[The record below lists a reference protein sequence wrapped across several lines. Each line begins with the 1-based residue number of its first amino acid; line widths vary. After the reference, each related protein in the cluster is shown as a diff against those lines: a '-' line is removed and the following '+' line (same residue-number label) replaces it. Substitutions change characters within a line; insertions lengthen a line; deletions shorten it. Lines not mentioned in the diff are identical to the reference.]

1 MRNPRSKMMSIS
13 KEKTNLANTNYDSI
27 HLLTALSLF
36 LVINKNEQIKN
47 TAFCLYFANRAHR
60 FCLTMQQFR
69 SNSVRLNYWHFSAS
83 VDLSTE
89 LLVSVDSSLGP
100 RWYRRHPR
108 RKLNLRRRNRNRLSY
123 HWWRPSQPLKSTK
136 RCWGANLRA
145 YHTDWW
151 VDRAQV

>member
-1 MRNPRSKMMSIS
+1 MMSIS

-60 FCLTMQQFR
+60 FYLTMQQFR

-83 VDLSTE
+83 VDWSTE
-89 LLVSVDSSLGP
+89 LLASVDTLGP
-100 RWYRRHPR
+100 RWYRQEPR
-108 RKLNLRRRNRNRLSY
+108 SKLNLQLNLRRRYRNRLSY
-123 HWWRPSQPLKSTK
+123 H
-136 RCWGANLRA
+136 
-145 YHTDWW
+145 
-151 VDRAQV
+151 